1 MENQTENNKD
11 LKSIIISKT
20 KENQKKIYIFFVI
33 IISITFILAFLN
45 HKNEKQNVLISEKYI
60 SAGLNLTANNKKK
73 ALKVYEEI
81 IYSKNEFYAML
92 SLNNILENQLVDDKN
107 KIIKYFEN
115 VEDLNLTKDQKD
127 LIIFKKALFLIKNTE
142 NEEGKKLLSLLA
154 ENESKLKKIANEILD
169 NQD

>member
-1 MENQTENNKD
+1 
-11 LKSIIISKT
+11 
-20 KENQKKIYIFFVI
+20 
-33 IISITFILAFLN
+33 
-45 HKNEKQNVLISEKYI
+45 
-60 SAGLNLTANNKKK
+60 
-73 ALKVYEEI
+73 
-81 IYSKNEFYAML
+81 ML